1 MIINGSQPKS
11 EDQLPTKINAYQQAS
26 SPIVDLDE
34 SGLAQDM
41 PRKHGY
47 SKKGTPCYRTQNW
60 QAKGEVNAMGALMGM
75 TFLTVALFD
84 GCLNWE
90 VFYAWLT
97 EDLLPKTA
105 AGTVIVIVNASF
117 HKRPDTLEAISAN

>member
-1 MIINGSQPKS
+1 MGANQQAQINFQ
-11 EDQLPTKINAYQQAS
+11 QKINAYQQAS

-34 SGLAQDM
+34 SDLSQDM
-41 PRKHGY
+41 PRRHGY

-60 QAKGEVNAMGALMGM
+60 QAKGEVNAIGALMGM
-75 TFLTVALFD
+75 TFLTVVLFD

-117 HKRPDTLEAISAN
+117 HKRPDMLEAISAN

>member
-1 MIINGSQPKS
+1 
-11 EDQLPTKINAYQQAS
+11 
-26 SPIVDLDE
+26 
-34 SGLAQDM
+34 
-41 PRKHGY
+41 
-47 SKKGTPCYRTQNW
+47 
-60 QAKGEVNAMGALMGM
+60 MGALMGM
-75 TFLTVALFD
+75 TFLTVVLFD

-117 HKRPDTLEAISAN
+117 HKRPDMLEAISANQCLAEFLPAYSPDLNPIEHKWGSS

>member
-1 MIINGSQPKS
+1 MGANQQAQINFQ
-11 EDQLPTKINAYQQAS
+11 QKINAYQPAGP
-26 SPIVDLDE
+26 PIVDLDE
-34 SGLAQDM
+34 SALAQDM
-41 PRKHGY
+41 PRRHGY
-47 SKKGTPCYRTQNW
+47 SKKGTPCHGTQNW
-60 QAKGEVNAMGALMGM
+60 QAKGRVNAMGALMGM
-75 TFLTVALFD
+75 TFLTVVLFD

-117 HKRPDTLEAISAN
+117 HKRPDMLEAISAN

>member
-47 SKKGTPCYRTQNW
+47 SKKGTPCYGTQDW
-60 QAKGEVNAMGALMGM
+60 QAKERVNVMTIKAPMIFTRSLACLMAVLTGM
-75 TFLTVALFD
+75 FL
-84 GCLNWE
+84 CL
-90 VFYAWLT
+90 
-97 EDLLPKTA
+97 
-105 AGTVIVIVNASF
+105 AGPGVRIY
-117 HKRPDTLEAISAN
+117 

>member
-1 MIINGSQPKS
+1 
-11 EDQLPTKINAYQQAS
+11 
-26 SPIVDLDE
+26 
-34 SGLAQDM
+34 
-41 PRKHGY
+41 
-47 SKKGTPCYRTQNW
+47 
-60 QAKGEVNAMGALMGM
+60 MGALMGM
-75 TFLTVALFD
+75 TFLTVVLFD

-117 HKRPDTLEAISAN
+117 HKRPDMLEAISAN